1 MRIFFTLKR
10 RSEIFLTILAI
21 IRLFSG
27 GGGEKSIF
35 DFRNDFARPF
45 ASARISATTFKRR
58 VALIGLE
65 PRIKGIKTEGYSQKY
80 DVA

>member
-1 MRIFFTLKR
+1 MRFFDNFCNNSVVLGR
-10 RSEIFLTILAI
+10 
-21 IRLFSG
+21 

-65 PRIKGIKTEGYSQKY
+65 PRIKGIKTERYSQKY